1 MAVMRLGNW
10 EHLTLWT
17 SYSEA
22 LIFLNITDV
31 APRSIESAED
41 VGYPPI
47 IEDK

>member
-1 MAVMRLGNW
+1 MAVMLLGNW

-22 LIFLNITDV
+22 LIFPNITDV

-47 IEDK
+47 IADK